1 MYVGKTF
8 VNANANKDELTLSL
22 GKDPNISVSRTL
34 ISDKSGTKML
44 SSRKVQNFVYEISV
58 RNNKREH
65 ISIVVEDQIPISSNS
80 DIEISLNDKGGA
92 KVDEEKGK
100 LTWEIRS
107 EEHTSELQSRPH

>member
-44 SSRKVQNFVYEISV
+44 SSRKVQDFVYEISV

-80 DIEISLNDKGGA
+80 DRKSTRLNSSHVRISYAVFCLK
-92 KVDEEKGK
+92 KKK
-100 LTWEIRS
+100 KKKC
-107 EEHTSELQSRPH
+107 